1 MQNTKW
7 YLSTTHRLL
16 DGGPHYNAVKVVDGK
31 TKECD
36 EPPTKHRYIAERRVK
51 TLNNHEALATVVV
64 VEVKK

>member
-1 MQNTKW
+1 MQTTKW

-36 EPPTKHRYIAERRVK
+36 EPPTKHRYSGEGGVK
-51 TLNNHEALATVVV
+51 TLNNQESRATVVV
-64 VEVKK
+64 GEVKK

>member
-1 MQNTKW
+1 M
-7 YLSTTHRLL
+7 